1 MRHVSLEP
9 PAGTL
14 VTARSFVN
22 YRVVVATFSNAGE
35 MSMIARMR
43 KRPPPKRAR
52 RSHSASAMVFS
63 LLETAQAV
71 ESRLEAAV
79 SPLGLS
85 LAKLGVLHPLAE
97 AREPLPLSELA
108 ERQHCVRSNIT
119 QLVDRLEKDGLVRR
133 RPDPDD
139 HRGVLAALTPAG
151 EQAYAK
157 GMRALVE
164 AQQAI
169 MRALSAGD
177 AKSLKSA
184 LDALTS

>member
-1 MRHVSLEP
+1 
-9 PAGTL
+9 
-14 VTARSFVN
+14 
-22 YRVVVATFSNAGE
+22 
-35 MSMIARMR
+35 MIARRR
-43 KRPPPKRAR
+43 KPPGKGPRRAGT
-52 RSHSASAMVFS
+52 ASAVVSS
-63 LLETAQAV
+63 LLETAEAV
-71 ESRLEAAV
+71 EARLEAAV

-97 AREPLPLSELA
+97 ARGPLPLSALA

-164 AQQAI
+164 APQAI
-169 MRALSAGD
+169 LGALSPGD
-177 AKSLKSA
+177 TKSLKSG
-184 LDALTS
+184 LHALTPC